1 MWRSLVARTV
11 RDGEV
16 AGSNPVT
23 PTTLILFE
31 HTPSEFRSEG
41 ILAAILRAT
50 DRTKPL
56 ARRKT
61 IHNRLLR
68 LYNKRSMQLPSPRE
82 APSTTYSPNSSG
94 DPESSKEYSSIMP
107 EDIQQNIEEERQRLL
122 TELAGKPYAA
132 VAAEAVANNLRMRA
146 RALCRLD
153 PNRERY

>member
-1 MWRSLVARTV
+1 MNVKAWERTTSEIVAT
-11 RDGEV
+11 
-16 AGSNPVT
+16 
-23 PTTLILFE
+23 I
-31 HTPSEFRSEG
+31 
-41 ILAAILRAT
+41 AIR
-50 DRTKPL
+50 KPL

-68 LYNKRSMQLPSPRE
+68 LYNKRSMQLPSLRE
-82 APSTTYSPNSSG
+82 APTTAYSPNSSG
-94 DPESSKEYSSIMP
+94 DPESSKEYSSTMP

-132 VAAEAVANNLRMRA
+132 VAAQAVANNLLMRA